1 MATSTGVKVLYE
13 HDGVFIH
20 TNPERREEQD
30 SLTSG
35 SLRVLDQD
43 GDIVLE
49 YKPMEDVDHSAM
61 LCAAKESSS
70 VFEWGQRHQ
79 GPSHDPGDHPP
90 RQVEHQLSC
99 ETEWDMV
106 HTVQFRKKPSNNGKG
121 APPKPAPIPEKSKGS
136 RLFFRLRDLASVRVK
151 EEGWSYLVF
160 TLRDRN
166 MGVELPAL
174 HFHQGGSE
182 DFLDCLRKYMLLTE
196 STTDASLLQVSPH
209 SRAMSQSFE
218 NLLDDATFGLITRFS
233 QDPVT
238 TTLGGF
244 SKVTNYLF
252 DAFRGPDT
260 ELLQQRPV
268 GEVADLLNESIP
280 GLDINQLEEPG
291 FEVITKIDL
300 GVRPAVRRREPV
312 GAEEWNTNM
321 GPEGRMRNISHLKQ
335 TIFKGG
341 LCHVLRKEGWKF
353 LLGYFPWDSTQEER
367 SRLTERKTDEY
378 FRMKLQWKSVSEEQE
393 KHNSMFR
400 DHRSL
405 IEKDVNR
412 TDRTITFYEGPDNPG
427 LILLHDVLMTY
438 CMYDFDLG
446 YVQGMSDLLSPIL
459 YVMENEVD
467 AFWCFVS
474 FMDQMH
480 QNFEEQM
487 QGMKTQLI
495 QLSTLLRLLDLSFW
509 NYLVA
514 QDSGHLYFC
523 FRWLLIR
530 FKREL
535 SFPDVLRLWEV
546 MWTGLPCQNFHLLVC
561 CAILDSEKHQIME
574 EQYGFN
580 EILKLINELS
590 MNLDIGAILNKAEAI
605 CLQLKS
611 CKDLPNSVVEILG
624 FNSTDTESSSQ
635 SEDTERTDRPD
646 SPEPSTPSDDQQD
659 SVSDYGPSG
668 NNRHLRDAARDVY
681 KLAYLS

>member
-1 MATSTGVKVLYE
+1 CVYPVS
-13 HDGVFIH
+13 
-20 TNPERREEQD
+20 
-30 SLTSG
+30 
-35 SLRVLDQD
+35 
-43 GDIVLE
+43 
-49 YKPMEDVDHSAM
+49 KP
-61 LCAAKESSS
+61 
-70 VFEWGQRHQ
+70 
-79 GPSHDPGDHPP
+79 
-90 RQVEHQLSC
+90 LS
-99 ETEWDMV
+99 
-106 HTVQFRKKPSNNGKG
+106 PG

-136 RLFFRLRDLASVRVK
+136 RLFFRLSDLASVRVK
-151 EEGWSYLVF
+151 EEGWSYLVVNND
-160 TLRDRN
+160 LLHDPY
-166 MGVELPAL
+166 LPCHPSPPLSSPAL
-174 HFHQGGSE
+174 
-182 DFLDCLRKYMLLTE
+182 LL
-196 STTDASLLQVSPH
+196 SPLPLYSSLLSRSTPLLSP
-209 SRAMSQSFE
+209 QSSSFFLFSLSPLFCSPPS
-218 NLLDDATFGLITRFS
+218 LLPLPQQRFS

-244 SKVTNYLF
+244 SRVTNYLF
-252 DAFRGPDT
+252 DALRGPDA

-268 GEVADLLNESIP
+268 GEVADLLNEAIP
-280 GLDINQLEEPG
+280 GLDINQQEEPG
-291 FEVITKIDL
+291 FEVITRIDL
-300 GVRPAVRRREPV
+300 GVRPTVRRREPV

-321 GPEGRMRNISHLKQ
+321 DPEGRMRNISHLKQ

-353 LLGYFPWDSTQEER
+353 LLGYFPWESTQEER
-367 SRLTERKTDEY
+367 SRLTRRKTDEY

-412 TDRTITFYEGPDNPG
+412 TDRTNTFYEGPDNPG

-474 FMDQMH
+474 FMDQM
-480 QNFEEQM
+480 NFEEQM

-509 NYLVA
+509 NYLGA

-580 EILKLINELS
+580 EILKVCVLTF
-590 MNLDIGAILNKAEAI
+590 GVYV
-605 CLQLKS
+605 C
-611 CKDLPNSVVEILG
+611 V
-624 FNSTDTESSSQ
+624 
-635 SEDTERTDRPD
+635 
-646 SPEPSTPSDDQQD
+646 
-659 SVSDYGPSG
+659 
-668 NNRHLRDAARDVY
+668 HL
-681 KLAYLS
+681 YLSLCVCARLVGSTLY

>member
-1 MATSTGVKVLYE
+1 MLQRHAIPCGWRLFGANSLLQQDNDPKNSSKLCNNYLGKKQSAGILSIMDWPAQSLDLNPIDLLWEHLDLYLY
-13 HDGVFIH
+13 
-20 TNPERREEQD
+20 
-30 SLTSG
+30 SLS
-35 SLRVLDQD
+35 Q
-43 GDIVLE
+43 
-49 YKPMEDVDHSAM
+49 
-61 LCAAKESSS
+61 ESSS

-79 GPSHDPGDHPP
+79 GPSQDPGDKPT

-106 HTVQFRKKPSNNGKG
+106 HTVQFRKKPSNNEGDTG
-121 APPKPAPIPEKSKGS
+121 TTMQHNCCSCKGS
-136 RLFFRLRDLASVRVK
+136 RLFFRLSDLASVRVK

-160 TLRDRN
+160 TLRDCN

-182 DFLDCLRKYMLLTE
+182 VFLDCLRKYLLLTE

-209 SRAMSQSFE
+209 SRALSQSFE
-218 NLLDDATFGLITRFS
+218 NLLDDATFGLITQKFS

-260 ELLQQRPV
+260 VLLKERPV
-268 GEVADLLNESIP
+268 GEVADLLNEAIP

-291 FEVITKIDL
+291 FEVITRIDL
-300 GVRPAVRRREPV
+300 GVLPEVRRRGPV

-321 GPEGRMRNISHLKQ
+321 DPEGRMRNISHLKQ

-341 LCHVLRKEGWKF
+341 LCHVLRKEAWKF
-353 LLGYFPWDSTQEER
+353 LLGYFPWESTLEER
-367 SRLTERKTDEY
+367 RSLTRRKTDEY

-393 KHNSMFR
+393 KRNSMFR

-412 TDRTITFYEGPDNPG
+412 TDRTNTFYEGQDNPG

-459 YVMENEVD
+459 YVMEDEVD

-574 EQYGFN
+574 KQYGFN
-580 EILKLINELS
+580 EILKVCVMFCLHVCVHLYLS
-590 MNLDIGAILNKAEAI
+590 LCE
-605 CLQLKS
+605 
-611 CKDLPNSVVEILG
+611 CKVGWGQYYTKYDLP
-624 FNSTDTESSSQ
+624 
-635 SEDTERTDRPD
+635 
-646 SPEPSTPSDDQQD
+646 
-659 SVSDYGPSG
+659 
-668 NNRHLRDAARDVY
+668 
-681 KLAYLS
+681 YLLK

>member
-1 MATSTGVKVLYE
+1 MVWGCFGGGKVGDLYRVKGILKKEGYHSILHRNAIPCGRRLIGANFLLQQDNGPKHSSKLCKNYLGNKQSAGVLSIME
-13 HDGVFIH
+13 WPAQPPDLNLI
-20 TNPERREEQD
+20 ELLWEQ
-30 SLTSG
+30 
-35 SLRVLDQD
+35 LDC
-43 GDIVLE
+43 
-49 YKPMEDVDHSAM
+49 M
-61 LCAAKESSS
+61 SSS

-79 GPSHDPGDHPP
+79 GTSQNPGDKPP

-106 HTVQFRKKPSNNGKG
+106 HTVQFRKKPSNS

-136 RLFFRLRDLASVRVK
+136 RLFFRLSDLASVRVK

-182 DFLDCLRKYMLLTE
+182 GFLDCLRKYMLLTQ

-209 SRAMSQSFE
+209 SRDMSQSFE
-218 NLLDDATFGLITRFS
+218 NLLDDATFGLITVQPAHPS
-233 QDPVT
+233 LEPASSHPSLEPDPVT

-244 SKVTNYLF
+244 SRVTNYLF
-252 DAFRGPDT
+252 DALRGPDA

-268 GEVADLLNESIP
+268 GEVADLLNEAIP
-280 GLDINQLEEPG
+280 GLDINQQEEPG
-291 FEVITKIDL
+291 FEVITRIDL
-300 GVRPAVRRREPV
+300 GVRPTVRRREPV

-321 GPEGRMRNISHLKQ
+321 DPEGRMRNISHLKQ

-353 LLGYFPWDSTQEER
+353 LLGYFPWESTQEER
-367 SRLTERKTDEY
+367 SRLTRRKTDEY

-412 TDRTITFYEGPDNPG
+412 TDRTNTFYEGPDNPG

-509 NYLVA
+509 NYLGA

-580 EILKLINELS
+580 EILKVCVLTF
-590 MNLDIGAILNKAEAI
+590 GVYV
-605 CLQLKS
+605 C
-611 CKDLPNSVVEILG
+611 V
-624 FNSTDTESSSQ
+624 
-635 SEDTERTDRPD
+635 
-646 SPEPSTPSDDQQD
+646 
-659 SVSDYGPSG
+659 
-668 NNRHLRDAARDVY
+668 HL
-681 KLAYLS
+681 YLSLCVCARLVGSTLY

>member
-1 MATSTGVKVLYE
+1 MATSSGFKVLYE

-20 TNPERREEQD
+20 TNPERSEEQD

-35 SLRVLDQD
+35 SLRILDRD

-61 LCAAKESSS
+61 LCAAKEFSS
-70 VFEWGQRHQ
+70 VFEWGQRRQ
-79 GPSHDPGDHPP
+79 GQSQATGDMPP

-106 HTVQFRKKPSNNGKG
+106 HTVQFRKKPSNNGGG
-121 APPKPAPIPEKSKGS
+121 APPNPAPTPEKSKGS
-136 RLFFRLRDLASVRVK
+136 RLFFSLSDLASVRVR

-182 DFLDCLRKYMLLTE
+182 GFLDCLRKYVLLTG
-196 STTDASLLQVSPH
+196 STADTSLLQVSPH

-218 NLLDDATFGLITRFS
+218 NLLDDATFGLITRFT

-238 TTLGGF
+238 ATLGGF

-268 GEVADLLNESIP
+268 GEVADPLNEVIP
-280 GLDINQLEEPG
+280 GLDINQQEEPG
-291 FEVITKIDL
+291 FEVITRIDL

-321 GPEGRMRNISHLKQ
+321 DPEGRMRNVSHLKQ

-341 LCHVLRKEGWKF
+341 LCH
-353 LLGYFPWDSTQEER
+353 STSEER
-367 SRLTERKTDEY
+367 RSLTRRKTDEY

-393 KHNSMFR
+393 KRNSRLR

-405 IEKDVNR
+405 IDKDVNR
-412 TDRTITFYEGPDNPG
+412 TDRTNTFYEGADSPG

-467 AFWCFVS
+467 AFWCFVC

-509 NYLVA
+509 NYLGA

-535 SFPDVLRLWEV
+535 SYPDVLRLWEV

-561 CAILDSEKHQIME
+561 CAILDSEKHKIME

-580 EILKLINELS
+580 EILKHINELP
-590 MNLDIGAILNKAEAI
+590 MKLDIGAILKKAEAI

-611 CKDLPNSVVEILG
+611 CKDLPDSVVEILG
-624 FNSTDTESSSQ
+624 FNSTKTESSSQ
-635 SEDTERTDRPD
+635 SEDMERMDRED
-646 SPEPSTPSDDQQD
+646 SPEPSTPSDHQQD
-659 SVSDYGPSG
+659 LVSDYSPSG
-668 NNRHLRDAARDVY
+668 SNRHLRDAARDVY
-681 KLAYLS
+681 KLAYIS

>member
-1 MATSTGVKVLYE
+1 MFPGECLRKWKLEQITVQLIISVVCEIHSTFSMISLFVLYE

-20 TNPERREEQD
+20 TNPERSEEQD

-35 SLRVLDQD
+35 SLRVLDQVY
-43 GDIVLE
+43 IVLE
-49 YKPMEDVDHSAM
+49 YKPVEDVDHSAM

-79 GPSHDPGDHPP
+79 GPSQDPGDKPT

-106 HTVQFRKKPSNNGKG
+106 HTVQFRKKPSNNEG
-121 APPKPAPIPEKSKGS
+121 APPQPAPIPEKSKGS
-136 RLFFRLRDLASVRVK
+136 RLFFRLSDLASVRVK

-160 TLRDRN
+160 TLRDCN

-182 DFLDCLRKYMLLTE
+182 VFLDCLRKYLLLTE

-209 SRAMSQSFE
+209 SRALSQSFE
-218 NLLDDATFGLITRFS
+218 NLLDDATFGLITQKFS

-260 ELLQQRPV
+260 VLLKERPV
-268 GEVADLLNESIP
+268 GEVADLLNEAIP

-291 FEVITKIDL
+291 FEVITRIDL
-300 GVRPAVRRREPV
+300 GVLPEVRRRGPV

-321 GPEGRMRNISHLKQ
+321 DPEGRMRNISHLKQ

-341 LCHVLRKEGWKF
+341 LCHVLRKEAWKF
-353 LLGYFPWDSTQEER
+353 LLGYFPWESTLEER
-367 SRLTERKTDEY
+367 RK
-378 FRMKLQWKSVSEEQE
+378 
-393 KHNSMFR
+393 
-400 DHRSL
+400 
-405 IEKDVNR
+405 KDVNR
-412 TDRTITFYEGPDNPG
+412 TDRTNTFYEGQDNPG

-459 YVMENEVD
+459 YVMEDEVD

-574 EQYGFN
+574 KQYGFN
-580 EILKLINELS
+580 EILKVCVMFCLHVCVHLYLS
-590 MNLDIGAILNKAEAI
+590 LCE
-605 CLQLKS
+605 
-611 CKDLPNSVVEILG
+611 CKVGWGQYYTKYDLP
-624 FNSTDTESSSQ
+624 
-635 SEDTERTDRPD
+635 
-646 SPEPSTPSDDQQD
+646 
-659 SVSDYGPSG
+659 
-668 NNRHLRDAARDVY
+668 
-681 KLAYLS
+681 YLLK

>member
-1 MATSTGVKVLYE
+1 
-13 HDGVFIH
+13 
-20 TNPERREEQD
+20 
-30 SLTSG
+30 SLPVP
-35 SLRVLDQD
+35 LRVLP
-43 GDIVLE
+43 L
-49 YKPMEDVDHSAM
+49 
-61 LCAAKESSS
+61 SSTN
-70 VFEWGQRHQ
+70 
-79 GPSHDPGDHPP
+79 
-90 RQVEHQLSC
+90 QLSLLPLLSPLSLSP
-99 ETEWDMV
+99 V
-106 HTVQFRKKPSNNGKG
+106 LHSLSLSPPVPLLLSPPSQ
-121 APPKPAPIPEKSKGS
+121 
-136 RLFFRLRDLASVRVK
+136 L
-151 EEGWSYLVF
+151 
-160 TLRDRN
+160 
-166 MGVELPAL
+166 
-174 HFHQGGSE
+174 
-182 DFLDCLRKYMLLTE
+182 
-196 STTDASLLQVSPH
+196 SLLSLSPLFRFSPSLH
-209 SRAMSQSFE
+209 QSTLSPPSPSPS
-218 NLLDDATFGLITRFS
+218 LLSLSPLFRFTPSLPQSTLSPSLLSLSPLFRFTPSLHQSTLSLLPLSHQKFS

-260 ELLQQRPV
+260 VLLKQRPV
-268 GEVADLLNESIP
+268 GEVADLLNEAIP

-291 FEVITKIDL
+291 YEVITRIDL
-300 GVRPAVRRREPV
+300 GVLPEVRRREPV

-321 GPEGRMRNISHLKQ
+321 DPEGRMRNISHLKQ

-353 LLGYFPWDSTQEER
+353 LLGYFPWESTLEER
-367 SRLTERKTDEY
+367 RSLTRRKTDEY

-412 TDRTITFYEGPDNPG
+412 TDRTNTFYEGQDNPG

-459 YVMENEVD
+459 YVMEDEVD

-580 EILKLINELS
+580 EILKVCVLLCFACMCVFTCICLCVSARLVGVN
-590 MNLDIGAILNKAEAI
+590 IILNMT
-605 CLQLKS
+605 CPTS
-611 CKDLPNSVVEILG
+611 
-624 FNSTDTESSSQ
+624 
-635 SEDTERTDRPD
+635 
-646 SPEPSTPSDDQQD
+646 
-659 SVSDYGPSG
+659 
-668 NNRHLRDAARDVY
+668 
-681 KLAYLS
+681 

>member
-1 MATSTGVKVLYE
+1 MATSAGFKVLYE

-20 TNPERREEQD
+20 TNPERSEEQD

-79 GPSHDPGDHPP
+79 GTSQNPGDKPP

-106 HTVQFRKKPSNNGKG
+106 HTVQFRKKPSNSGEG

-136 RLFFRLRDLASVRVK
+136 RLFFRLSDLASVRVK

-182 DFLDCLRKYMLLTE
+182 GFLDCLRKYMLLTE

-209 SRAMSQSFE
+209 SRDMSQSFE

-244 SKVTNYLF
+244 SRVTNYLF
-252 DAFRGPDT
+252 DALRGPDA

-268 GEVADLLNESIP
+268 GEVADLLNEAIP
-280 GLDINQLEEPG
+280 GLDINQQEEPG
-291 FEVITKIDL
+291 FEVITRIDL
-300 GVRPAVRRREPV
+300 GVRPTVRRREPV

-321 GPEGRMRNISHLKQ
+321 DPEGRMRNISHLKQ

-353 LLGYFPWDSTQEER
+353 LLGYFPWESTQEER
-367 SRLTERKTDEY
+367 SRLTRRKTDEY

-405 IEKDVNR
+405 I
-412 TDRTITFYEGPDNPG
+412 
-427 LILLHDVLMTY
+427 
-438 CMYDFDLG
+438 G
-446 YVQGMSDLLSPIL
+446 YVQGISDLLSPIL

-509 NYLVA
+509 NYLGA

-580 EILKLINELS
+580 EILKLINELP
-590 MNLDIGAILNKAEAI
+590 MKLDITAILNKAEAI

-635 SEDTERTDRPD
+635 SEDTERMDRPD

-659 SVSDYGPSG
+659 LVSDYSPSAD
-668 NNRHLRDAARDVY
+668 NRHLRDAARDVY
-681 KLAYLS
+681 KLAYIS

>member
-1 MATSTGVKVLYE
+1 
-13 HDGVFIH
+13 
-20 TNPERREEQD
+20 PERSEEQD

-35 SLRVLDQD
+35 SLRVLDQVY
-43 GDIVLE
+43 IVLE
-49 YKPMEDVDHSAM
+49 YKPVEDVDHSAM

-79 GPSHDPGDHPP
+79 GPSQDPGDKPT
-90 RQVEHQLSC
+90 RQVEHHLGY
-99 ETEWDMV
+99 ETEWNMV
-106 HTVQFRKKPSNNGKG
+106 HTVQFRKKPSNNEG
-121 APPKPAPIPEKSKGS
+121 APPQPAPIPEKSKGS
-136 RLFFRLRDLASVRVK
+136 RLFFRLSDLVSVRVK

-160 TLRDRN
+160 TLRDCN

-182 DFLDCLRKYMLLTE
+182 VFLDCLRKYLLLTE

-209 SRAMSQSFE
+209 SRALSQSFE
-218 NLLDDATFGLITRFS
+218 NLLDDATFGLITKFS

-260 ELLQQRPV
+260 VLLKERPV
-268 GEVADLLNESIP
+268 GEVADLLNEAIP

-291 FEVITKIDL
+291 FEVITRIDL
-300 GVRPAVRRREPV
+300 GVLPEVRRREPV

-321 GPEGRMRNISHLKQ
+321 DPEGRMRNISHLKQ

-353 LLGYFPWDSTQEER
+353 LLGYFPWESTLEER
-367 SRLTERKTDEY
+367 RN
-378 FRMKLQWKSVSEEQE
+378 WEE
-393 KHNSMFR
+393 N
-400 DHRSL
+400 
-405 IEKDVNR
+405 KDVNR
-412 TDRTITFYEGPDNPG
+412 TDRTNTFYEGQDNPG

-459 YVMENEVD
+459 YVMEDEVD

-574 EQYGFN
+574 KQYGFN
-580 EILKLINELS
+580 EILKVCVLMFCLHVCVHLYLS
-590 MNLDIGAILNKAEAI
+590 LCE
-605 CLQLKS
+605 
-611 CKDLPNSVVEILG
+611 CKVGWGQYYTKYDLP
-624 FNSTDTESSSQ
+624 
-635 SEDTERTDRPD
+635 
-646 SPEPSTPSDDQQD
+646 
-659 SVSDYGPSG
+659 
-668 NNRHLRDAARDVY
+668 
-681 KLAYLS
+681 YLLK

>member
-1 MATSTGVKVLYE
+1 
-13 HDGVFIH
+13 
-20 TNPERREEQD
+20 
-30 SLTSG
+30 
-35 SLRVLDQD
+35 
-43 GDIVLE
+43 
-49 YKPMEDVDHSAM
+49 
-61 LCAAKESSS
+61 
-70 VFEWGQRHQ
+70 
-79 GPSHDPGDHPP
+79 
-90 RQVEHQLSC
+90 
-99 ETEWDMV
+99 
-106 HTVQFRKKPSNNGKG
+106 
-121 APPKPAPIPEKSKGS
+121 EKSKGS
-136 RLFFRLRDLASVRVK
+136 RLFFRLSDLASVRVK

-182 DFLDCLRKYMLLTE
+182 VFLDCLRKYMLLTE
-196 STTDASLLQVSPH
+196 YVDQTVH
-209 SRAMSQSFE
+209 IHVEMH
-218 NLLDDATFGLITRFS
+218 FS

-252 DAFRGPDT
+252 DAFRSPDT
-260 ELLQQRPV
+260 VLLKQRPV
-268 GEVADLLNESIP
+268 GEVADLLNEAIP

-291 FEVITKIDL
+291 FEVITRIDL
-300 GVRPAVRRREPV
+300 GVLPVVRRREPV

-321 GPEGRMRNISHLKQ
+321 DPEGRMRNISHLKQ

-353 LLGYFPWDSTQEER
+353 LLGYFPWESTLEER
-367 SRLTERKTDEY
+367 RSLTRRKTDEY

-412 TDRTITFYEGPDNPG
+412 TDRTNTFYEGQDNPG

-459 YVMENEVD
+459 YVMEDEVD

-487 QGMKTQLI
+487 QGMKTQLT

-580 EILKLINELS
+580 EILKVCVLTF
-590 MNLDIGAILNKAEAI
+590 
-605 CLQLKS
+605 CLYVCSLASVSVWGQHYTKY
-611 CKDLPNSVVEILG
+611 DLMGGEKRRVGGGEEESGGGRRGEWG
-624 FNSTDTESSSQ
+624 GRRGEWGEGEEESGDSTTDTLMSG
-635 SEDTERTDRPD
+635 PLCLLVVFN
-646 SPEPSTPSDDQQD
+646 PSLLK
-659 SVSDYGPSG
+659 VSI
-668 NNRHLRDAARDVY
+668 
-681 KLAYLS
+681 